1 MTQPAV
7 TFQIK
12 QLEDHL
18 NVRLL
23 DRGHGKI
30 TLTSAGELVLAYAE
44 QILDLSD
51 ELDARVSELAD
62 ELAGQLNIGCIPA
75 IASYWLP
82 PVLERF
88 KRRYPRVLPRVV
100 LGNSRIIEE
109 GIIAREVDIGFI
121 EVPTEH
127 PGIEPR
133 VATQEELVV
142 ICSPTHPL
150 AGHARLTARELVDHP
165 FIDRDPGSGMRQAAR
180 DFFAAAG
187 IAESEINLC
196 AELGSLTAVK
206 QFVAAGLGF
215 AITSKRAS
223 RIDVRE
229 GRMAVVPLEPRTFTT
244 LQMILPRDKFRS
256 RLITTFADF
265 VCDEIARIAEEEE
278 GVK

>member
-1 MTQPAV
+1 MLRHDELPIAV
-7 TFQIK
+7 GYR
-12 QLEDHL
+12 L
-18 NVRLL
+18 NVDHRLRSHHIPVN
-23 DRGHGKI
+23 RGK
-30 TLTSAGELVLAYAE
+30 
-44 QILDLSD
+44 
-51 ELDARVSELAD
+51 R
-62 ELAGQLNIGCIPA
+62 NIGCIPA